1 MSGFSGLQIDPAVL
15 RAARRGERQA
25 HAVLFNTFSA
35 AVYSLTL
42 RLSQSAAVADD
53 LLQET
58 FIEVMRSLPGFR
70 GDASVATW
78 IRRIAV
84 SKCLMH
90 LRSAWER
97 KATGLGDD
105 LDTML
110 TDDRPELG
118 PDAGQQLDLEA
129 ALGSLSATARA
140 VVWLHDVEGYTH
152 REISELMGRSESFS
166 KSQLSRA
173 HALLRQYLAEPPGG
187 RTDESSDDAPGEAAR
202 CAGRRNDASRAAPS
216 RREMLPCR
224 I

>member
-1 MSGFSGLQIDPAVL
+1 MQIDPAVL

-42 RLSQSAAVADD
+42 RLSQSTAVADD
-53 LLQET
+53 LLQDT

-90 LRSAWER
+90 MRSAWER
-97 KATGLGDD
+97 KATALDDDGDTAPAAD
-105 LDTML
+105 HGALA
-110 TDDRPELG
+110 
-118 PDAGQQLDLEA
+118 PDAGQQMDLEA
-129 ALGSLSATARA
+129 ALASLSETARA

-152 REISELMGRSESFS
+152 REIGELMDRSESFS

-173 HALLRQYLAEPPGG
+173 HALLRQYLAEPPDG
-187 RTDESSDDAPGEAAR
+187 RTDEAPDVAADEAAR
-202 CAGRRNDASRAAPS
+202 SASGRKDDSRAAPS
-216 RREMLPCR
+216 RREMLACR